1 MKFICI
7 GRNYASHAKELQNEV
22 PTEPVIFLK
31 PDTAHLRNNLPFYI
45 PAFSSDVHHEL
56 ELVVRIDRHGKKIE
70 ERFAHKY
77 YSEIS
82 VGVDFTARDKQNEL
96 KTKGLPWELAKAFD
110 FSAAVGKMVDK
121 TRYADLQNLNIKLLK
136 NGEQVQTGN
145 TVDMLFNIDKII
157 SFVSQYFTLKKG
169 DFIFTGTPAGVGR
182 VDIGDKLQGFIED
195 EILFDFEIK

>member
-45 PAFSSDVHHEL
+45 PAFSNDVHHEL

-145 TVDMLFNIDKII
+145 TADMLFNIDKII

>member
-45 PAFSSDVHHEL
+45 PAFSRDVHHEL

-121 TRYADLQNLNIKLLK
+121 TQYANLQNLNIKLLK

-145 TVDMLFNIDKII
+145 TADMLFTIDKII

-195 EILFDFEIK
+195 EMLFDFEVK

>member
-45 PAFSSDVHHEL
+45 PTFSNDVHHEL

-121 TRYADLQNLNIKLLK
+121 TQYANLQNLNIKLLK

-145 TVDMLFNIDKII
+145 TADMLFTIDKVI

-195 EILFDFEIK
+195 EMLFDFEVK

>member
-77 YSEIS
+77 YNEVS
-82 VGVDFTARDKQNEL
+82 VGIDFTARDKQNEL
-96 KTKGLPWELAKAFD
+96 KTNGLPWELAKAFD

-121 TRYADLQNLNIKLLK
+121 TKYADLQNLNIKLLK

>member
-45 PAFSSDVHHEL
+45 PAFSNDVHHEL

-77 YSEIS
+77 YSEVS
-82 VGVDFTARDKQNEL
+82 VGIDFTARDKQNEL

-110 FSAAVGKMVDK
+110 YSAAVGKMVDK
-121 TRYADLQNLNIKLLK
+121 TQYDDLQNLNIKLLK

-182 VDIGDKLQGFIED
+182 VDIGDRLQGFIED
-195 EILFDFEIK
+195 EMLFDFEIK

>member
-45 PAFSSDVHHEL
+45 PAFSNDVHHEL

-77 YSEIS
+77 YNEVS
-82 VGVDFTARDKQNEL
+82 VGIDFTARDKQNEL

-121 TRYADLQNLNIKLLK
+121 TKYADLQNLNIKLLK

-195 EILFDFEIK
+195 EMLFDFEVK